1 MKKTTEKL
9 NWPFSSV
16 LSMNLEYISFFAF
29 EQVETM
35 DEEKIRKKN
44 CNSISQ
50 FLKAISRFTNDN
62 QTYLQ
67 LSKLI

>member
-35 DEEKIRKKN
+35 DEEKIRKK
-44 CNSISQ
+44 
-50 FLKAISRFTNDN
+50 
-62 QTYLQ
+62 
-67 LSKLI
+67 KL